1 MHLSC
6 LEKIVRKRKTRRGKK
21 KNRKF
26 LTSRDRTHN
35 EQQLTKSVNID
46 GKHDQNN
53 AGDVGR
59 CSDHSHSQYGIK
71 KSENHNSNAVQSC
84 AAREKEVIPGSN
96 EIPNSNTH
104 HDLKR
109 ETKPDYRNTEEL
121 LVLVRKENGE
131 GYLFLYFLPAS

>member
-1 MHLSC
+1 M
-6 LEKIVRKRKTRRGKK
+6 EKIVRKRKTRRGKK
-21 KNRKF
+21 KKNRNF
-26 LTSRDRTHN
+26 ITSRDRTHN

-59 CSDHSHSQYGIK
+59 CSNHSCTHSQYGIK
-71 KSENHNSNAVQSC
+71 KSENHNSNAVKNC
-84 AAREKEVIPGSN
+84 VAREKEVITESN
-96 EIPNSNTH
+96 EIPNNNTH

-109 ETKPDYRNTEEL
+109 ETKPDDPEEL

-131 GYLFLYFLPAS
+131 SYLFLYFLSAS